1 MAKQKQTGFAG
12 WLANARQFIEELPTD
27 GVDTRPIVHR
37 LHSAAQFIYLVV
49 QGFIANRCPLRAA
62 ALCYTTL
69 LALIPLLAVVFSVSK
84 SFLRDKSA
92 NVVPAVLD
100 SFVKNIAPQLEL
112 QDQAK
117 QQVIDYIQSFI
128 GNIDAGKLGTVGTV
142 LLALVAVRL
151 LMTIEQT
158 FNDIWG
164 VQTGRSIWRKVVY
177 YWTSITLGP
186 VVLLT
191 ALTVTGTAEFANALG
206 KLAFVPGFER
216 MLLQLAPYVILW
228 VGFALMYT
236 LMPNTRVRFSAAL
249 IGGII
254 GGTLW
259 QLNSQLNTMYI
270 SRVVTYSK
278 IYGSLG
284 VVPVF
289 LVGLYFSWLMV
300 LLGAQVSFAAQNVR
314 LYMQQRASEKI
325 DQAGRELLACRIVL
339 QTCCCF
345 LRAAK
350 PPTTEQLAEQLR
362 APLQAL
368 NQLVR
373 RLVEGGVL
381 IEIAGD
387 EYRLQPAL
395 PPDSITVADVLH
407 VVRTADGKCGEEL
420 KRSGSEPVEQLLL
433 GLAKAARTSPANARF
448 SDLVTKTAAE

>member
-1 MAKQKQTGFAG
+1 
-12 WLANARQFIEELPTD
+12 
-27 GVDTRPIVHR
+27 
-37 LHSAAQFIYLVV
+37 
-49 QGFIANRCPLRAA
+49 
-62 ALCYTTL
+62 
-69 LALIPLLAVVFSVSK
+69 
-84 SFLRDKSA
+84 
-92 NVVPAVLD
+92 
-100 SFVKNIAPQLEL
+100 
-112 QDQAK
+112 
-117 QQVIDYIQSFI
+117 
-128 GNIDAGKLGTVGTV
+128 
-142 LLALVAVRL
+142 
-151 LMTIEQT
+151 
-158 FNDIWG
+158 
-164 VQTGRSIWRKVVY
+164 
-177 YWTSITLGP
+177 
-186 VVLLT
+186 VLLT

-236 LMPNTRVRFSAAL
+236 LMPNTRVRFSAAF

-259 QLNSQLNTMYI
+259 QFNSQLNTMYI

-339 QTCCCF
+339 HACSCF

-373 RLVEGGVL
+373 RLIEGGVL

-387 EYRLQPAL
+387 ECRLQPAR

-407 VVRTADGKCGEEL
+407 VVRTADGICGEEP

-433 GLAKAARTSPANARF
+433 GLAKAARTSSANARF
-448 SDLVTKTAAE
+448 SDLVTKSAAE